1 MPYNI
6 HLAENETEALE
17 ADAHLSIDYQD
28 HKCIFDPTAVELYDL
43 TLFYNLSDFYQN
55 AVFLDDNVV
64 SLRGEVEEARRRI
77 ENPRATHILSEMSML
92 CERAR
97 KSRLNIFAFGE

>member
-1 MPYNI
+1 MPYNL
-6 HLAENETEALE
+6 HLGESETEALE
-17 ADAHLSIDYQD
+17 TQPHLSIDYPV
-28 HKCIFDPTAVELYDL
+28 HRRIFGAAGVQLYDL

-55 AVFLDDNVV
+55 AAFFGDNVV

-77 ENPRATHILSEMSML
+77 HDPRATEVLSEMSKL

-97 KSRLNIFAFGE
+97 KKGLNIYAFGE